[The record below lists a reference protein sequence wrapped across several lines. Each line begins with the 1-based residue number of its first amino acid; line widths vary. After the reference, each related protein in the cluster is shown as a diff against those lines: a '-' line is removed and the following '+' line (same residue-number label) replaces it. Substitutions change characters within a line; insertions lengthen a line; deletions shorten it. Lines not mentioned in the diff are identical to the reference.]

1 MMTTRSL
8 RLAFL
13 ADPNETHTHRWLR
26 WFAEHGHHVDLV
38 APPELELEG
47 PLPPGVAFRALPRYG
62 GRRLRPLGYLEARRA
77 VRGVVLPLRPDVLH
91 AHYLTGYGWLAWLS
105 GIRPY
110 AVSVWGSD
118 VFRTLPASRKARWLG
133 RLALAGAAVVT
144 ADSRDLADAAVA
156 AGARRDRT
164 LLVQF
169 GVDTARFVPG
179 PPDPG
184 LRARLGLRPGRLV
197 FSPRTLM
204 DLYRH
209 DVVLRA
215 MAQLPADVLLLLSAR
230 HQDPATRARL
240 DGLIDELDLQDR
252 VTIAESIPHEEMAA
266 VLRLA
271 DIVLSIPETDGT
283 PVTILEALAVGR
295 PVVASDVPSVREW
308 LGDLDPGRLVP
319 VGDVAATAAAL
330 RHVLETTDAAS
341 AAIAVA
347 GRRMVVDAADHD
359 ANMRLMEARY
369 AQLAADRP
377 DGPLPVREGLP

>member
-1 MMTTRSL
+1 
-8 RLAFL
+8 
-13 ADPNETHTHRWLR
+13 
-26 WFAEHGHHVDLV
+26 
-38 APPELELEG
+38 
-47 PLPPGVAFRALPRYG
+47 
-62 GRRLRPLGYLEARRA
+62 
-77 VRGVVLPLRPDVLH
+77 
-91 AHYLTGYGWLAWLS
+91 
-105 GIRPY
+105 
-110 AVSVWGSD
+110 
-118 VFRTLPASRKARWLG
+118 
-133 RLALAGAAVVT
+133 
-144 ADSRDLADAAVA
+144 
-156 AGARRDRT
+156 
-164 LLVQF
+164 
-169 GVDTARFVPG
+169 
-179 PPDPG
+179 
-184 LRARLGLRPGRLV
+184 LGLRPGRLV